1 MLPGKRDTVAL
12 YTGDANEKLPI
23 TMKVIE
29 RVLKLVKC
37 SSSDGITV
45 CNVAEFE
52 KC

>member
-12 YTGDANEKLPI
+12 YTGGANEKLPI
-23 TMKVIE
+23 TMKAIE

-37 SSSDGITV
+37 GSGDGITA

-52 KC
+52 KH